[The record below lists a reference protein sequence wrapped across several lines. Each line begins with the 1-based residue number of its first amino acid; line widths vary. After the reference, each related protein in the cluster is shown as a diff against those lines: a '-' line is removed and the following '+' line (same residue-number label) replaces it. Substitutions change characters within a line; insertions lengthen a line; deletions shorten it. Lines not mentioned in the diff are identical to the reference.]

1 MGLGARSLQRNTPFL
16 ALNSFQTGEKCGGG
30 VWIRVGQGHG
40 QAGRALLGQAGRLVV
55 PVPRCAP
62 DGTGSRL
69 PPREPVL
76 PCCGGGKRVRMH
88 GRWGRATW

>member
-1 MGLGARSLQRNTPFL
+1 MGLAAKPSTQDTIVGASSRRAKGAVESRRASGQKRLGDLGGQC
-16 ALNSFQTGEKCGGG
+16 TGTS
-30 VWIRVGQGHG
+30 R
-40 QAGRALLGQAGRLVV
+40 
-55 PVPRCAP
+55 AP